1 MKFFASE
8 TIPQACRPAWGIV
21 LNFRDCRNLCKV
33 FPMKYV
39 SLIRKAVRSEER
51 KAALFIIFQN
61 RLYFHK
67 TVSGNSLSQKLEI
80 FLGEQI
86 YIHVGG

>member
-1 MKFFASE
+1 
-8 TIPQACRPAWGIV
+8 
-21 LNFRDCRNLCKV
+21 
-33 FPMKYV
+33 MKYV

-86 YIHVGG
+86 YINIGG